1 MLEVNKEGIIL
12 YIKFKNY
19 DRFIRVLFV
28 IHADFESFRLTH
40 ASWGRRRASLISI
53 KSTNHVGSAA
63 ITSFASIHSFTSFI
77 HKSQSST
84 EQRVRMKM
92 LLRYL
97 LKCLKENEEYRW
109 GIRLWK
115 GHPIPSKPGSPYSSC
130 LRLQLVVA
138 ISVLIVRLEP
148 ANVFACHILALGKS
162 MQHSVLSK
170 GG

>member
-1 MLEVNKEGIIL
+1 MASVSLLSLKYIKTVAIHSMIVNRVTYVQMHRISWQAPYIRLLRCCLIVCHDYESIHGVVNSSSVEENKEGIIL

-19 DRFIRVLFV
+19 DRFIRVSFV
-28 IHADFESFRLTH
+28 IHANFESFRLTH

-92 LLRYL
+92 LLKYL
-97 LKCLKENEEYRW
+97 LKCLKEHEEY
-109 GIRLWK
+109 K
-115 GHPIPSKPGSPYSSC
+115 
-130 LRLQLVVA
+130 
-138 ISVLIVRLEP
+138 
-148 ANVFACHILALGKS
+148 
-162 MQHSVLSK
+162 
-170 GG
+170 